1 MPPSPGRGS
10 DLAEGLRALL
20 ERIGEE
26 IDFNTAK
33 GASAYRL
40 GMHDALR
47 FAEDAIVAVLRRSRV
62 RGRGALPARRCVT
75 GLKRSRGETVVSGG
89 RWDASP
95 HGGTPCSR
103 RR

>member
-1 MPPSPGRGS
+1 MTRPPGNSLEPTPDSTVAGPGS

-47 FAEDAIVAVLRRSRV
+47 FAEDAIIAVLRRHGYEAAERP
-62 RGRGALPARRCVT
+62 RPA
-75 GLKRSRGETVVSGG
+75 
-89 RWDASP
+89 DA
-95 HGGTPCSR
+95 
-103 RR
+103 

>member
-1 MPPSPGRGS
+1 MTRPPGNSLEPTQDAFVAGPGS

-47 FAEDAIVAVLRRSRV
+47 FAEDAIIAVLRRHGYEAAERP
-62 RGRGALPARRCVT
+62 RPA
-75 GLKRSRGETVVSGG
+75 
-89 RWDASP
+89 DA
-95 HGGTPCSR
+95 
-103 RR
+103 